1 MILLEDM
8 ILFVMHVY
16 GLKKLRSC
24 MTNEYMVTF
33 TVYEVEKCFVN
44 IRADDFQ

>member
-16 GLKKLRSC
+16 GLKKQRSC
-24 MTNEYMVTF
+24 MTNMVTF